1 MNKKKSP
8 PLAIVIFVVILIVG
22 SLVGEAGSDVGT
34 ALSSLMVVAVVAYFV
49 IRVVKPRK
57 ASAKEKP
64 KDPRMETFTAPDAP
78 CIVCENTGEDHLQRD
93 KANRIRQLDEWL
105 KIGLIER
112 DEYKILKE
120 RYQRDI

>member
-1 MNKKKSP
+1 MKKEKTSRF
-8 PLAIVIFVVILIVG
+8 AIVIFVIILIVG

-64 KDPRMETFTAPDAP
+64 EDPRMKSFTTPDAP

-112 DEYKILKE
+112 EEYKILKD